1 MWIIG
6 GQAKGRRIF
15 TPKGCRIRPTS
26 DMVKESLFNMLPS
39 IKGKLFL
46 DLFAGT
52 GNVGLEA
59 LSRGA
64 ARAVFVERNPH
75 LAGVINKNLAICGFD
90 ENYEII
96 SAQVDKGIKLLSKRR
111 EQFNI
116 IFVDP
121 PYEKNIVKKIF
132 HIQGI
137 RELISRDGVMVVQH
151 SIRETQG
158 LDIDNVILA
167 DQKRYGDTVIS
178 FIKSKC

>member
-1 MWIIG
+1 
-6 GQAKGRRIF
+6 
-15 TPKGCRIRPTS
+15 
-26 DMVKESLFNMLPS
+26 MVKESLFNMLPS

-75 LAGVINKNLAICGFD
+75 LAEVINKNLTICGFD

-96 SAQVDKGIKLLSKRR
+96 SATVEKGVKLLSKRR

-121 PYEKNIVKKIF
+121 PYEKDIVKKIF

-137 RELISRDGVMVVQH
+137 CDLISQGGVMVIQH
-151 SIRETQG
+151 SLREKQG

-167 DQKRYGDTVIS
+167 DQRKYGETILS
-178 FIKSKC
+178 FIKLKC